1 MKFLSVRVW
10 NCNAEAVSLYA
21 YIGLPFIVTH
31 ITGKGCQSI
40 GTAGLID
47 HTGDANGRR
56 GQPKP
61 IGLPPPIGFSLFR
74 RISHPAY
81 NSSAMKL
88 RHLWAFMQLTRPL
101 FLGGGVVL
109 YLFGAA
115 LALTQGATLD
125 WPRLILGQLLVTSI
139 QLTTH
144 YANEYY
150 DYDVD
155 RLIGDRRTPFSGGS
169 GVLVSGQLDRVVALH
184 ATRVCLGI
192 AVVMLIV
199 SGLAVPVMW
208 LIGSIALLGGYF
220 YSAPPLSLEG
230 SGFGELDT
238 VLLTALL
245 VPLTGYTMQAG
256 HVDASVL
263 NFAAPLILID
273 LAMILTFEFADYPA
287 DQMHGKTKHHRAD
300 RTETRGMAASSSC

>member
-1 MKFLSVRVW
+1 MTLRRVW
-10 NCNAEAVSLYA
+10 A
-21 YIGLPFIVTH
+21 FI
-31 ITGKGCQSI
+31 
-40 GTAGLID
+40 
-47 HTGDANGRR
+47 R
-56 GQPKP
+56 
-61 IGLPPPIGFSLFR
+61 
-74 RISHPAY
+74 
-81 NSSAMKL
+81 
-88 RHLWAFMQLTRPL
+88 LTRPL

-109 YLFGAA
+109 YLLGAT
-115 LALTQGATLD
+115 LALTQGTALD

-184 ATRVCLGI
+184 ATHVCLAC
-192 AVVMLIV
+192 AVVTVIV

-208 LIGSIALLGGYF
+208 IIGSIALLGGYF

-273 LAMILTFEFADYPA
+273 LAMILAFEFADYPA
-287 DQMHGKTKHHRAD
+287 DQTQGKRNIAVRIGMKHAVWLHQLLLIGGVALLFGLTPIRLWTVWVVLPLTLWQIAGVAWRSRSGWRQFALLSGGAVLLAGLLPALWLID
-300 RTETRGMAASSSC
+300 LLLAAKLLY

>member
-1 MKFLSVRVW
+1 
-10 NCNAEAVSLYA
+10 
-21 YIGLPFIVTH
+21 
-31 ITGKGCQSI
+31 
-40 GTAGLID
+40 
-47 HTGDANGRR
+47 
-56 GQPKP
+56 
-61 IGLPPPIGFSLFR
+61 
-74 RISHPAY
+74 
-81 NSSAMKL
+81 MKL
-88 RHLWAFMQLTRPL
+88 RRIWAFIQLTRPL

-109 YLFGAA
+109 YLLGAT
-115 LALTQGATLD
+115 LALTQGTALD

-184 ATRVCLGI
+184 ATRVCLGV
-192 AVVMLIV
+192 AVVMLIL
-199 SGLAVPVMW
+199 SGLVVPVMW
-208 LIGSIALLGGYF
+208 LIGTIALLGGYF
-220 YSAPPLSLEG
+220 YSVPPLSLEG
-230 SGFGELDT
+230 SGLGELDT

-263 NFAAPLILID
+263 AFAAPLILID
-273 LAMILTFEFADYPA
+273 LAMILTFEFADYSA
-287 DQMHGKTKHHRAD
+287 DQMQGKRNITVRIGLQRAAWLHQALLIGGLALLFGLTPVRPWMVWVVLPLTVWQIAGVAWRSRSGWRQFALLSGGAVLLSGLIPALWLID
-300 RTETRGMAASSSC
+300 LLLSAKLLY

>member
-1 MKFLSVRVW
+1 M
-10 NCNAEAVSLYA
+10 
-21 YIGLPFIVTH
+21 
-31 ITGKGCQSI
+31 
-40 GTAGLID
+40 
-47 HTGDANGRR
+47 
-56 GQPKP
+56 
-61 IGLPPPIGFSLFR
+61 
-74 RISHPAY
+74 
-81 NSSAMKL
+81 
-88 RHLWAFMQLTRPL
+88 
-101 FLGGGVVL
+101 
-109 YLFGAA
+109 
-115 LALTQGATLD
+115 
-125 WPRLILGQLLVTSI
+125 
-139 QLTTH
+139 TTH

-184 ATRVCLGI
+184 ATRLCLGF
-192 AVVMLIV
+192 ASVMLIL

-245 VPLTGYTMQAG
+245 VPLTGYAMQAG

-263 NFAAPLILID
+263 AFAAPLILID

-287 DQMHGKTKHHRAD
+287 DQMQGKRNITVRIGLKRAAWLHQALLIGGLALLFGLTPVRPWMVWMVLPLTVWQIAGVAWRSRSGWRQFALLSGGAVLLSGLIPALWLID
-300 RTETRGMAASSSC
+300 LLLSAKLLY